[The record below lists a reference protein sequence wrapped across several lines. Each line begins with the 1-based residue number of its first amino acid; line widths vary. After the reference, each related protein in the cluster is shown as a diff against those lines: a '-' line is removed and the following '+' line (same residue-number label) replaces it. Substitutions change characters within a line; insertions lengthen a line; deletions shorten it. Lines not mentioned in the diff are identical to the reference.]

1 MELYKNVT
9 EVPFCLA
16 DT

>member
-1 MELYKNVT
+1 MKLYKNVT